1 MVNQTSS
8 AYQNSPTIF
17 EISELTKQNENKATN
32 DYCPTHAT
40 EESKEK
46 ISDSAKEM
54 LLKPC
59 DTLKHVDQNA

>member
-1 MVNQTSS
+1 MLNQT
-8 AYQNSPTIF
+8 F
-17 EISELTKQNENKATN
+17 ISELTKQNENKVTN
-32 DYCPTHAT
+32 DYCPTHTT

-46 ISDSAKEM
+46 ISDPAEEM